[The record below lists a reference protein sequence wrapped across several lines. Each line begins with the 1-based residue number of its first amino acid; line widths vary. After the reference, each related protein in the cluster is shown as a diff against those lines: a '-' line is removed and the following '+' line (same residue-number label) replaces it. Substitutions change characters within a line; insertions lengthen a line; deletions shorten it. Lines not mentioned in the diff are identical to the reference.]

1 MSESENKKC
10 GLYRK
15 NREKWIFAQSVI
27 VIVVAIAVL
36 ISALVSHQLNKKYY
50 IKYTES
56 GSINIEPKITLL
68 FINKLTSAFP
78 TIKLLIVIKT

>member
-1 MSESENKKC
+1 MSESENKKR

-36 ISALVSHQLNKKYY
+36 ISALVSHQLNKKY
-50 IKYTES
+50 
-56 GSINIEPKITLL
+56 
-68 FINKLTSAFP
+68 
-78 TIKLLIVIKT
+78 